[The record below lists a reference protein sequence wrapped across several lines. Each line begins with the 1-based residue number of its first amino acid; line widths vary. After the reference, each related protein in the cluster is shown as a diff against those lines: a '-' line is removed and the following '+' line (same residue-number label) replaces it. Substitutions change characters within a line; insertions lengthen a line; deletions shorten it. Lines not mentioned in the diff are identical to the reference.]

1 MSNAEN
7 SGRDR
12 ILLDTHVVLWWKA
25 GSDRLS
31 DEAARRIDTAVEIL
45 ISPISCWEIAML
57 VTRDRVRLDRATDR
71 WVDDVLAADRVR
83 LAGLSASVAVDAAGL
98 RDFHGDPADRF
109 LVATAAAAAVPLVT
123 KDRLI
128 HRYARRGGVDALW

>member
-1 MSNAEN
+1 MPTAED
-7 SGRDR
+7 SGPGR
-12 ILLDTHVVLWWKA
+12 ILLDTHVLLWWKA

-31 DEAARRIDTAVEIL
+31 AEAARRIDTAIEIL
-45 ISPISCWEIAML
+45 ISPITCWEIAML
-57 VTRDRVRLDRATDR
+57 VTKDRVRLDRDTDR

-83 LAGLSASVAVDAAGL
+83 LAALNASVAVDAAGL
-98 RDFHGDPADRF
+98 RDFHGDSADRF

-128 HRYARRGGVDALW
+128 HRYARRGGVDVLW